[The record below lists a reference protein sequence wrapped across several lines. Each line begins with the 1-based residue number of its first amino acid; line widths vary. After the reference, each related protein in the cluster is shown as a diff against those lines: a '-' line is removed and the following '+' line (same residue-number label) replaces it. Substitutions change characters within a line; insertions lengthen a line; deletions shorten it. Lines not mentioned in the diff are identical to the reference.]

1 MNTHTIMFQSSVYD
15 SSLFLQDPSVMG
27 LFSHIAVKSVAEV
40 EGPLTEKRGL
50 LFEAV
55 KG

>member
-1 MNTHTIMFQSSVYD
+1 
-15 SSLFLQDPSVMG
+15 MG